1 MGKKPIQGTRGIA
14 LLVYLALGALFLGGC
29 ATPSAHQTLPGEAT
43 VPLIESMK
51 VNPSLERTVLVI
63 SGTRAIS
70 YTAFRLMDPPRI
82 VLDIQAGVGKDLP
95 LLSPL
100 NQGSIREVQFE
111 KGIGEPAMTRMVIGL
126 YMPVEYEVK
135 AEDRNIRVVLSHKPF
150 LSQAPAGAGETTA
163 PLQKDSVKE
172 AGAPAQDPSAPRI
185 FFEQKPTDL
194 NQVMGIDFV
203 MLDQG
208 KSRIMISTDK
218 KGVYDLERKGAN
230 TLILKLPK
238 ASIPPQLLREI
249 DPSQFAGVVERIRPA
264 YSQSEKQVSLAILL
278 KEMVPF
284 HVDQKE
290 KGITIEF
297 GPTSVKPPEKTIVP
311 LQLAQAQPPGQ
322 APQVPAKQAA
332 APGVPAP
339 GRGDVFGPEKRGY
352 TGTPM
357 TMDFV
362 NADVTNIL
370 RLIGEVS
377 NLNIVWGPEVRG
389 TVSMRLKNVP
399 WDQALDLVLA
409 NNNLARRED
418 GNVIWVTT
426 KAQMTQVEA
435 EEKRKK
441 DDKLREVDDR
451 IKKEKAEEKKE
462 EMKTAYLTVNYKDV
476 NNIRDIID
484 KTVKSPEG
492 KITVDT
498 QTKTII
504 YFDRVSKLAEAKAL
518 KERLDQATP
527 QVMIEARIVTAN
539 TSFARELG
547 VKWGMDQQIRKDP
560 AVSWTGT
567 PPWAVNNV
575 EANYPPGGKLYNP
588 TFATNTPLKTT
599 TLGLL
604 FTKLSRGGLTGTFID
619 AKLALME
626 SEGMGRTL
634 SAPKIVTRDTVKA
647 SIQQGTKIVIPS
659 GTDANGNKT
668 YQQVDASLKLEVK
681 PQITPNN
688 MVIMEV
694 KVSNDSPN
702 YAEARGENI
711 PIDTKSADT
720 TMMVS
725 SGDTVV
731 IGGIY
736 VEEESDNTG
745 GIPGLSK
752 IPVIGW
758 LFKANAKSVTKRELL
773 IFLTPTVITTI

>member
-1 MGKKPIQGTRGIA
+1 MA

-29 ATPSAHQTLPGEAT
+29 ATPSAYQTSPGEAT

-51 VNPSLERTVLVI
+51 VNPSLERTVLDLY
-63 SGTRAIS
+63 GTKAVP

-82 VLDIQAGVGKDLP
+82 VLDMQAGVGKDLP
-95 LLSPL
+95 LTSEV
-100 NQGSIREVQFE
+100 NQGSVRVVLFE
-111 KGIGEPAMTRMVIGL
+111 KGQGEPAMTRMIIGL

-135 AEDRNIRVVLSHKPF
+135 AEDQMIRVVLSHKPF
-150 LSQAPAGAGETTA
+150 LSQASAGAGETSA
-163 PLQKDSVKE
+163 RVQKEPVKE
-172 AGAPAQDPSAPRI
+172 AGAPVQDPLAPRI
-185 FFEQKPTDL
+185 FFDQKPTDL
-194 NQVMGIDFV
+194 NQVMGIDFM
-203 MLDQG
+203 MLDKG
-208 KSRIMISTDK
+208 KSQIVVSTDK
-218 KGVYDLERKGAN
+218 KGVYDLERKGAG
-230 TLILKLPK
+230 TLLLKLSK

-249 DPSQFAGVVERIRPA
+249 DPSHFAGVVERIRPA

-297 GPTSVKPPEKTIVP
+297 GPTSVKPPEKKIVP
-311 LQLAQAQPPGQ
+311 LQLTQAPPPG
-322 APQVPAKQAA
+322 AVP
-332 APGVPAP
+332 PAP
-339 GRGDVFGPEKRGY
+339 AQQASGPGAPTPGRPDVFGPEKRGY

-377 NLNIVWGPEVRG
+377 NLNIVWGPEVKG

-409 NNNLARRED
+409 NNNLARRDE
-418 GNVIWVTT
+418 GNVIWVTS

-435 EEKRKK
+435 EERRKK
-441 DDKLREVDDR
+441 DDKLREVDER
-451 IKKEKAEEKKE
+451 IKREKAEEKKE

-484 KTVKSPEG
+484 KTVKSAEG

-504 YFDRVSKLAEAKAL
+504 LFDRVSKLAEAKAL

-527 QVMIEARIVTAN
+527 QVMIEARIVEAN
-539 TSFARELG
+539 TSFSRSLG
-547 VKWGMDQQIRKDP
+547 VNWSFTQQIRRNP
-560 AVSWTGT
+560 VMSWNGT
-567 PPWAVNNV
+567 PAWAANNV
-575 EANYPPGGKLYNP
+575 AANYPGGAKIYEP
-588 TFATNTPLKTT
+588 SFATNFGAQAFPGSN
-599 TLGLL
+599 LGLI
-604 FTKLSRGGLTGTFID
+604 FTKLSQSGTRGISID
-619 AKLALME
+619 AQLALAE
-626 SEGMGRTL
+626 TEGKTRTL

-647 SIQQGTKIVIPS
+647 TIQQGTKIVIPA
-659 GTDANGNKT
+659 GTDANGNRT

-694 KVSNDSPN
+694 VVKDDQPD
-702 YAEARGENI
+702 YANARGENI
-711 PIDTKSADT
+711 PINTKEATT

-725 SGDTVV
+725 TGDTVV

-736 VEEESDNTG
+736 KETEGDTEA
-745 GIPGLSK
+745 GIPGMSK
-752 IPVIGW
+752 IPLLGW
-758 LFKANAKSVTKRELL
+758 LFKANTKSTTRVELL
-773 IFLTPTVITTI
+773 IFLTPTVLTAS